1 MTTQTSNNTLTAT
14 ANGLTLTYSP
24 ATDSRVMAAEN
35 GRLYTWSAKGARDL
49 ASELRS
55 WGIANAEAV
64 GKAVVFG

>member
-1 MTTQTSNNTLTAT
+1 MTTTTNNTLTAT

-24 ATDSRVMAAEN
+24 ATDSRILAAEN
-35 GRLYTWSAKGARDL
+35 GRLYTWSARGAREL
-49 ASELRS
+49 AGELRS